1 MYCGVTLEALLQPQ
15 LTSNLIVIFPDR
27 ASIRPNRLSDGALA
41 CELRMLPHIG
51 GDGFLLLAGP
61 VWDSIQVSALLD
73 GLDLR
78 LHLLDQSRQERLTFL
93 PRFGVHIAG
102 VLLSIRPHG
111 GVATLPAVLADL
123 GDAAGAGLPFPSYIG
138 LECGHG
144 PFLLRLRR
152 RFLRS
157 RFSNPLVDLCR
168 RLGPHRAGDVGVD
181 IQRGGR

>member
-41 CELRMLPHIG
+41 GGLRMLPHIG
-51 GDGFLLLAGP
+51 SDGFLLLTDP
-61 VWDSIQVSALLD
+61 VWDSLQASALLD

-78 LHLLDQSRQERLTFL
+78 LHLLDQPRQERLAFL

-102 VLLSIRPHG
+102 VFLAVRPHG
-111 GVATLPAVLADL
+111 GVAALPAVLADL
-123 GDAAGAGLPFPSYIG
+123 RDTSGARLPFPSDIG

-152 RFLRS
+152 
-157 RFSNPLVDLCR
+157 
-168 RLGPHRAGDVGVD
+168 
-181 IQRGGR
+181 